1 MANESGILVLAEHTN
16 GSLHSISK
24 ELIGAARGLSAPTP
38 EGAGNARVTAVAFGT
53 GASQAAGEAIAHGA
67 DAAIVIA
74 DAALDEYRN
83 DTWTAAF
90 SVAASEANPAIVLM
104 GQTNV
109 GRDLAPRYAIRAG
122 TAVAMDCVAL
132 ELQDGKL
139 VMTRPC
145 FGGNAHA
152 KYTCKT
158 APAVATLRAKAF
170 EPLAPDTSRSGDVT
184 TLTVDTSGSISR
196 IISRAAVESEGIR
209 LEDATVVISGGRG
222 LGGTEA
228 FDDLRELAKV
238 LGGAVGASRAAVDNG
253 WIPVAAQV
261 GLTGKVVT
269 PDLYIAIGI
278 SGASQHLAGITG
290 ARNIVAINKDRD
302 ADIFKVSRY
311 GAVADWGAFLPAFT
325 EECRK
330 LKA

>member
-1 MANESGILVLAEHTN
+1 MANESGILVLVEHTN
-16 GSLHSISK
+16 GTLHSISR
-24 ELIGAARGLSAPTP
+24 ELLGAAKTIANGDK
-38 EGAGNARVTAVAFGT
+38 VTAVALGT
-53 GASQAAGEAIAHGA
+53 NAAQAANEAITYGA
-67 DAAIVIA
+67 DAAIVIE
-74 DAALDEYRN
+74 DAALDDYRN
-83 DTWTAAF
+83 DAWTAAF
-90 SVAASEANPAIVLM
+90 SAAAADANPAVVLM

-109 GRDLAPRYAIRAG
+109 GRDLAPRYAIHAG
-122 TAVAMDCVAL
+122 TAVAMDCIAL
-132 ELQDGKL
+132 EMQGDKL
-139 VMTRPC
+139 VMIRPV

-158 APAVATLRAKAF
+158 MPVIATLRAKAF
-170 EPLAPDTSRSGDVT
+170 DEAVPDTSRSGEVT
-184 TLTVDTSGSISR
+184 TLSVDTSGAVSKVVSR
-196 IISRAAVESEGIR
+196 SAVESEGIR
-209 LEDATVVISGGRG
+209 LEDATVVVAGGRG

-228 FDDLRELAKV
+228 FDDLRELATV
-238 LGGAVGASRAAVDNG
+238 LGGAVGASRAAVDSG

-290 ARNIVAINKDRD
+290 ARNVVAINKDKD

-311 GAVADWGAFLPAFT
+311 GAVADWGQFLPAFI
-325 EECRK
+325 EECKK

>member
-1 MANESGILVLAEHTN
+1 MANESGILVLAEHSN
-16 GSLHSISK
+16 GNLHSISR
-24 ELIGAARGLSAPTP
+24 ELLGAARRLD
-38 EGAGNARVTAVAFGT
+38 AGKVTAAAFGT
-53 GASQAAGEAIAHGA
+53 GATQAAQAAIAHGA
-67 DAAIVIA
+67 DAGIVIE
-74 DAALDEYRN
+74 DAGLDEYRN
-83 DTWTAAF
+83 DAWTLAFTAA
-90 SVAASEANPAIVLM
+90 AADASPAIVLM

-122 TAVAMDCVAL
+122 TAVAMDCVEL
-132 ELQDGKL
+132 ELRDGKL
-139 VMTRPC
+139 VMTRPV

-152 KYTCKT
+152 KYTSKT
-158 APAVATLRAKAF
+158 MPAVATLRAKAF
-170 EPLAPDTSRSGDVT
+170 EAAERDVGRSGEVASLSADLGGAATRV
-184 TLTVDTSGSISR
+184 V
-196 IISRAAVESEGIR
+196 SRAAVESEGIR
-209 LEDATVVISGGRG
+209 LEDATVVVSGGRG

-290 ARNIVAINKDRD
+290 ARNVVAINKDKD
-302 ADIFKVSRY
+302 ADIFKVSRF
-311 GAVADWGAFLPAFT
+311 GAVADWGAFLPAFM

>member
-1 MANESGILVLAEHTN
+1 MANESGVLVLAEHGG
-16 GSLHSISK
+16 GSLHSISR
-24 ELIGAARGLSAPTP
+24 ELLGAARGL
-38 EGAGNARVTAVAFGT
+38 EGAGRVTAVAFGT
-53 GASQAAGEAIAHGA
+53 GASQAANEAIACGA
-67 DAAIVIA
+67 DAAVVVE
-74 DAALDEYRN
+74 DAELDGYRN
-83 DTWTAAF
+83 DAWTAAF
-90 SVAASEANPAIVLM
+90 AAVAEDVNPAVVLM

-122 TAVAMDCVAL
+122 TAVAMDCIGL
-132 ELQDGKL
+132 EMQDGRL
-139 VMTRPC
+139 LMTRPC
-145 FGGNAHA
+145 YGGNAHA

-170 EPLAPDTSRSGDVT
+170 EPLEPDASRTGEVQ
-184 TLTVDTSGSISR
+184 TLTVDGSASVSR
-196 IISRAAVESEGIR
+196 VVARAAVESEGIR
-209 LEDATVVISGGRG
+209 LEDAKVVISGGRG

-253 WIPVAAQV
+253 WIPVASQV

-290 ARNIVAINKDRD
+290 ARNVVAINKDKD

-325 EECRK
+325 EECRR

>member
-1 MANESGILVLAEHTN
+1 MANESGVLVLVEHAN
-16 GSLHSISK
+16 GELNSISR
-24 ELIGAARGLSAPTP
+24 ELLGAALGV
-38 EGAGNARVTAVAFGT
+38 AGDEAVTAVAFGT
-53 GASQAAGEAIAHGA
+53 GASQAANAAITHGA
-67 DAAIVIA
+67 TAAIVIE
-74 DAALDEYRN
+74 DAGLDEYRN

-90 SVAASEANPAIVLM
+90 AAAAAEANPALVLM

-109 GRDLAPRYAIRAG
+109 GRDLAPRFAVRAQ

-132 ELQDGKL
+132 EKQDGRL
-139 VMTRPC
+139 LMTRPV

-152 KYTCKT
+152 RYSCKT
-158 APAVATLRAKAF
+158 VPVVATLRAKAF
-170 EPLAPDTSRSGDVT
+170 DEAAPGAGGGAIT
-184 TLTVDTSGSISR
+184 TLSVDTSGAVSR
-196 IISRAAVESEGIR
+196 VVSHSAVESEGIR
-209 LEDATVVISGGRG
+209 LEDATVVVAGGRG

-238 LGGAVGASRAAVDNG
+238 LGGAVGASRAAVDSG

-278 SGASQHLAGITG
+278 SGASQHLAGMTG
-290 ARNIVAINKDRD
+290 ARNVVAINKDPD

-311 GAVADWGAFLPAFT
+311 GAVAEWGKFLPAFI
-325 EECRK
+325 EECKK

>member
-16 GSLHSISK
+16 GALHSISK
-24 ELIGAARGLSAPTP
+24 ELLGAASGLASGDT
-38 EGAGNARVTAVAFGT
+38 VTAVAFGS
-53 GASQAAGEAIAHGA
+53 GASQAANEAIAHGA
-67 DAAIVIA
+67 GAAIVID
-74 DAALDEYRN
+74 DAGLDEYRN

-90 SVAASEANPAIVLM
+90 SAAASEANPAIVLM

-109 GRDLAPRYAIRAG
+109 GRDLAPRYAVRAG

-132 ELQDGKL
+132 ERQDGKL
-139 VMTRPC
+139 VMTRPVY
-145 FGGNAHA
+145 GGNAHA
-152 KYTCKT
+152 RYSCKT
-158 APAVATLRAKAF
+158 SPAVATLRAKAF
-170 EPLAPDTSRSGDVT
+170 EPLQPETGRSGDVM
-184 TLTVDTSGSISR
+184 TLTVDISGTVSR
-196 IISRAAVESEGIR
+196 IVSRAAVESEGIR
-209 LEDATVVISGGRG
+209 LEDATVVVAGGRG

-238 LGGAVGASRAAVDNG
+238 LGGAVGASRAAVDSG

-269 PDLYIAIGI
+269 PELYIAIGI

-290 ARNIVAINKDRD
+290 ARNVVAINKDAD